1 MKKFKNEN
9 GEWFV
14 DTYPH
19 PILRTKLGKAEF
31 VFPANNEEHA
41 DKLLKI
47 AQSILNGDFSWK

>member
-1 MKKFKNEN
+1 MKKFKNEE
-9 GEWFV
+9 GKWFV

-47 AQSILNGDFSWK
+47 AQSILNGDFL